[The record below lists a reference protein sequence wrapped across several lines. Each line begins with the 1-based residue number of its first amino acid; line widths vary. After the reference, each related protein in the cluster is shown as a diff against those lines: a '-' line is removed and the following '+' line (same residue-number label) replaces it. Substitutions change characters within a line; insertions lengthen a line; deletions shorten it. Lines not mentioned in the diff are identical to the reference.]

1 MVCKWS
7 ESSERALD
15 FTCVCV
21 AFIESSIG
29 TSLKTRVKSVM
40 GIDDH
45 LVSDLEM

>member
-1 MVCKWS
+1 MARKWS

-15 FTCVCV
+15 FTCICV
-21 AFIESSIG
+21 AFIESPVG

-45 LVSDLEM
+45 LVSDLET